1 MSNDFK
7 PLELEGFLP
16 YRLNVLAET
25 VSQSLAGIYRRRY
38 AISVPEWRI
47 MATPRPVRHDD
58 RQGHRRAQPHAQD
71 QGLARRRQPRTSR
84 PSPADREH
92 PRHAPKSF
100 LQLTEKGMDAYRK
113 LVPEAHRFIE
123 ALIAPIDPA
132 EKQVFNR
139 VLKQLVQR
147 ATELSA
153 ELDGP
158 DAPAEG

>member
-47 MATPRPVRHDD
+47 MATLGQFGTMTAKDIGEHSHMHKTKVSRAVASLE
-58 RQGHRRAQPHAQD
+58 HRD
-71 QGLARRRQPRTSR
+71 LLRRTANTR
-84 PSPADREH
+84 DMRE
-92 PRHAPKSF
+92 SF

>member
-47 MATPRPVRHDD
+47 MATLGQFGTMTAKDIGAHSHMHKTKVSRAVASLE
-58 RQGHRRAQPHAQD
+58 HRD
-71 QGLARRRQPRTSR
+71 LLRRTANTR
-84 PSPADREH
+84 DMRE
-92 PRHAPKSF
+92 SF